1 MKPGGK
7 NPGTCHLKSRGSK
20 LTEEFRSLVTRC
32 LAGQSSAQIDFV
44 RQFQGPVFGFC
55 MRMLRQ
61 REDAEDCTQETLIRV
76 MKNLHRWD
84 PTGKFEPWLYT
95 IAGNRC
101 RTRISKR
108 CRRPNS
114 VTLEIPVE
122 DNTQLY
128 QAAELLSEEIEL
140 ALEDLR
146 SEYRNA
152 FTLFHRHELSYE
164 EIGEMMEVPLGT
176 VKTWVHRARRELVNR
191 LSKRGV
197 IEESKRELRKVRKQ
211 SAAIAG

>member
-1 MKPGGK
+1 LAEE
-7 NPGTCHLKSRGSK
+7 LKR
-20 LTEEFRSLVTRC
+20 LVSRC
-32 LAGQSSAQIDFV
+32 LAGQTSAQIDFV
-44 RQFQGPVFGFC
+44 QQFQGPVFGFC

-61 REDAEDCTQETLIRV
+61 REDAEDCTQETLVRV

-84 PTGKFEPWLYT
+84 PTRRFEPWLFT

-101 RTRISKR
+101 RTKLARR
-108 CRRPNS
+108 CSRPRS
-114 VTLEIPVE
+114 VALEVPVE

-128 QAAELLSEEIEL
+128 KAADLLSEEIEL
-140 ALEDLR
+140 ALQDLR
-146 SEYRNA
+146 CEYRNA

-176 VKTWVHRARRELVNR
+176 VKTWVHRARRELVAR

-197 IEESKRELRKVRKQ
+197 IEESKRELRTIRK
-211 SAAIAG
+211 SDAVAAG